1 MFTTQLGQK
10 INFEKAYDIFNL
22 VNKLIREAK
31 DYCLDVENK
40 RNLEKDQS
48 VGDHIYNQ
56 LKKMVDNGFKPKL
69 ADSLSDRDLLRLIE
83 GFLVWRLVGQQ
94 VV

>member
-1 MFTTQLGQK
+1 MAVAF
-10 INFEKAYDIFNL
+10 
-22 VNKLIREAK
+22 V
-31 DYCLDVENK
+31 
-40 RNLEKDQS
+40 DQS